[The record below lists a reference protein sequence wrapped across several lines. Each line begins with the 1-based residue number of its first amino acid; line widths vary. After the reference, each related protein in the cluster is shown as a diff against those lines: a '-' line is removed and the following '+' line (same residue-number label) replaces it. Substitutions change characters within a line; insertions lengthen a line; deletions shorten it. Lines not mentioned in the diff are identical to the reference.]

1 MSVMAWVLGSDRH
14 ICKYQP
20 LKVEWEKELQTH
32 PSGWAGLC
40 LAGGSEG
47 GRGP

>member
-20 LKVEWEKELQTH
+20 LKVEWEKASDPPEWL
-32 PSGWAGLC
+32 
-40 LAGGSEG
+40 GGAVSS
-47 GRGP
+47 RRK